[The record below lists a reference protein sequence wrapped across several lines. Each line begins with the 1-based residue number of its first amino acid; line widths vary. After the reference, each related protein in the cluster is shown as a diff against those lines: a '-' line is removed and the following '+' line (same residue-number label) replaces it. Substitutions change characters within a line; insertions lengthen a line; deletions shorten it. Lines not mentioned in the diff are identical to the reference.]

1 ATVKMTRTDDT
12 YVSLENR
19 DIKGDAYMSI
29 HNDALES
36 SNANGM
42 TVYWY
47 HDNQRALSDTL
58 DATIQK
64 KGLLSNRV
72 SRQENYQVL
81 RQTKVHAV
89 LLE

>member
-1 ATVKMTRTDDT
+1 MKTAKELQRTLEKEGATVKMTRTDDT

-19 DIKGDAYMSI
+19 DIKGDAYLSI

-47 HDNQRALSDTL
+47 HDNQRA
-58 DATIQK
+58 
-64 KGLLSNRV
+64 
-72 SRQENYQVL
+72 
-81 RQTKVHAV
+81 
-89 LLE
+89 

>member
-1 ATVKMTRTDDT
+1 MI
-12 YVSLENR
+12 S
-19 DIKGDAYMSI
+19 KGDAYLSI

-47 HDNQRALSDTL
+47 HDNQRALADTL

-64 KGLLSNRV
+64 KGLLSNRG
-72 SRQENYQVL
+72 SRQRKLSSVKTT
-81 RQTKVHAV
+81 TKF
-89 LLE
+89 LLFY

>member
-1 ATVKMTRTDDT
+1 MTRTDDT

-19 DIKGDAYMSI
+19 DIKGDAYLSI

-47 HDNQRALSDTL
+47 HDNQRALADTL
-58 DATIQK
+58 DSTIQK
-64 KGLLSNRV
+64 KVCFSI
-72 SRQENYQVL
+72 
-81 RQTKVHAV
+81 AV
-89 LLE
+89 QDKKIIKC

>member
-1 ATVKMTRTDDT
+1 MKTAKELQRTLEKEGATVKMTRTDDT

-19 DIKGDAYMSI
+19 DIKGDAYLSI

-36 SNANGM
+36 SNVNGM

-47 HDNQRALSDTL
+47 HDNQRALADTL

-64 KGLLSNRV
+64 KGLLF
-72 SRQENYQVL
+72 
-81 RQTKVHAV
+81 
-89 LLE
+89 